1 MGFTM
6 WLLLAYI
13 ILIVG
18 AFIAFK
24 RKRKT
29 IGIVLLLVMALSI
42 FTLGYLW
49 IHSPM

>member
-13 ILIVG
+13 ILIAGV
-18 AFIAFK
+18 FIAFK

>member
-1 MGFTM
+1 MSFTM

-13 ILIVG
+13 ILIAR
-18 AFIAFK
+18 AFVAFK

-29 IGIVLLLVMALSI
+29 IGIVLLLVMVLSI
-42 FTLGYLW
+42 FALGYLW